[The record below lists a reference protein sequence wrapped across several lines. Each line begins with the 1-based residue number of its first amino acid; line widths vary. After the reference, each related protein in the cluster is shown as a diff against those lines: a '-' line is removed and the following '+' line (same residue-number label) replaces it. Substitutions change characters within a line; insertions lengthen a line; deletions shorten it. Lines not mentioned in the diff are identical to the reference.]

1 MKGVG
6 LEDSHLAPAICAGGG
21 KRRRGIYAREK
32 GPGNLCREKVSEN
45 LCREKVSGNLYRW
58 RKKAPG
64 IFTGGGKGAGDGKRC
79 REFVR
84 PVGKGLVTGDYQ

>member
-1 MKGVG
+1 MNYCKLYCTNKNCLKIICFSLLFFIKGIWVRKT
-6 LEDSHLAPAICAGGG
+6 GGNLLRL
-21 KRRRGIYAREK
+21 KV
-32 GPGNLCREKVSEN
+32 PGNLCGEKV
-45 LCREKVSGNLYRW
+45 
-58 RKKAPG
+58 PG

>member
-1 MKGVG
+1 MNSWFWIIMSTHTATGIWVRKT
-6 LEDSHLAPAICAGGG
+6 GGNLLRL
-21 KRRRGIYAREK
+21 KV
-32 GPGNLCREKVSEN
+32 PGNLCGEKV
-45 LCREKVSGNLYRW
+45 
-58 RKKAPG
+58 PG

>member
-1 MKGVG
+1 MKGGG
-6 LEDSHLAPAICAGGG
+6 LEGSHLAPAICAGGG

-32 GPGNLCREKVSEN
+32 VPGN

-58 RKKAPG
+58 RKKVPG
-64 IFTGGGKGAGDGKRC
+64 IFTGGGKGAGDGKRY

-84 PVGKGLVTGDYQ
+84 PAGKGLVTGDYR